1 MTARKCSA
9 CGLHRDRRKFPA
21 EESINNDASR
31 RCSDCVPKRCC
42 LCNKTRGRRYFHS
55 RQGAL
60 EEGTAMCH
68 DCDRKRCASCTKLK
82 GHMHFTVTM
91 WQVDDGSPGLRCLEC
106 CRGKREKG
114 FWTCANRQCRTK
126 KPHEA
131 FGKAIQ
137 KCGGDVSKVLGNV
150 RVCDSCHERIERQ
163 RDEQQ
168 HGNTKFVQKMPQ

>member
-1 MTARKCSA
+1 MA
-9 CGLHRDRRKFPA
+9 
-21 EESINNDASR
+21 
-31 RCSDCVPKRCC
+31 
-42 LCNKTRGRRYFHS
+42 
-55 RQGAL
+55 RQGFA
-60 EEGTAMCH
+60 
-68 DCDRKRCASCTKLK
+68 ASSVA
-82 GHMHFTVTM
+82 GA
-91 WQVDDGSPGLRCLEC
+91 
-106 CRGKREKG
+106 RGKRG
-114 FWTCANRQCRTK
+114 FGHVLIANGTCANRQCRTK